1 MAFQY
6 SKNDTT
12 RPAGKFHDRI
22 RAMVRQ
28 IILCSFLMMA
38 SVLAKPLD
46 IYFIDV
52 EGGQATLIVSPSGQS
67 MLVDVGWPG
76 FNGRDGDRI
85 FQTAKKAKLKQI
97 DYVLVTHYHTDHV
110 GGVEQLVDRMKVG
123 TFITHGPNTETGK
136 NAEVLNGAYQRALKA
151 SGAKELIVKPGD
163 TIPLKGVDVKV
174 IAARGDRI
182 TTALPGAG
190 QPNALCGGAVQ
201 KNPDPTEN
209 ARSIGFLL
217 THGKFRFINMADL
230 THNKELE
237 LVCPNNLIGEVD
249 VYLTTHHGLDA
260 SNAKPFVHG
269 IKPRVAVMNNGA
281 RKGGSPAAIQTVR
294 ESPGIEDLWMV
305 HYSISSGKEGN
316 VADSFIANLT
326 ENDEG
331 FGIQVSAEST
341 GEFSVINQRNK
352 FQKKYGTR

>member
-1 MAFQY
+1 
-6 SKNDTT
+6 
-12 RPAGKFHDRI
+12 
-22 RAMVRQ
+22 MVRQ
-28 IILCSFLMMA
+28 IFLCCLLLTA
-38 SVLAKPLD
+38 SAFAKPLD

-85 FQTAKKAKLKQI
+85 LQTAKKAKLKQI
-97 DYVLVTHYHTDHV
+97 DYVLISHYHTDHV

-136 NAEVLNGAYQRALKA
+136 NAEVLNGAYQRALTA

-163 TIPLKGVDVKV
+163 TIPLKGVDIQV
-174 IAARGDRI
+174 IAARGDQI
-182 TTALPGAG
+182 TTALSGAG
-190 QPNALCGGAVQ
+190 QPNPACAGVEK

-217 THGKFRFINMADL
+217 THGKFRFINMSDL

-237 LVCPNNLIGEVD
+237 LVCPNNLIGNVD

-260 SNAKPFVHG
+260 SNAVPFVHG
-269 IKPRVAVMNNGA
+269 VKPRVAVMNNGA
-281 RKGGSPAAIQTVR
+281 RKGGSPATIQVIQK
-294 ESPGIEDLWMV
+294 SPGIEDLWMV
-305 HYSISSGKEGN
+305 HYSIASGKEGN

-331 FGIQVSAEST
+331 YGIHVAAEPT
-341 GEFSVINQRNK
+341 GAFAVTNQRNK